1 MGANGLA
8 GEIGHIVINND
19 GELCSCGNHGCL
31 EHYGSTAALIRRV
44 RDAASCGKIILSEE
58 HEVNGRFIFSEAKK
72 GNVVMLELLDS
83 WIDDI
88 ASGLVGLVHIFNPE
102 LILIGGGVSAQK
114 ELFIDR
120 LREKVMAGCMPHFS
134 KYLELKAA
142 ELGND
147 AGLIGAVYYCIQ
159 QNDLVCDK

>member
-1 MGANGLA
+1 
-8 GEIGHIVINND
+8 
-19 GELCSCGNHGCL
+19 
-31 EHYGSTAALIRRV
+31 
-44 RDAASCGKIILSEE
+44 
-58 HEVNGRFIFSEAKK
+58 
-72 GNVVMLELLDS
+72 MLELLDS

-88 ASGLVGLVHIFNPE
+88 ASGLVGLVHIINPE

-120 LREKVMAGCMPHFS
+120 LREKVMARCMPHFV
-134 KYLELKAA
+134 KHLELKAA